1 MAREG
6 YETGNRKKRGNMN
19 MSTDDKYLI
28 DKLTK
33 PRIDWNGPIQ
43 LAVVCAILFGANL
56 PFYFI
61 HRHDIKE
68 IEKHHREWQER
79 VMKLEI
85 EKKEGK

>member
-1 MAREG
+1 
-6 YETGNRKKRGNMN
+6 MN

-28 DKLTK
+28 DKFTK
-33 PRIDWNGPIQ
+33 PRIDWSGPIQ
-43 LAVVCAILFGANL
+43 IAVVCAILFGANL
-56 PFYFI
+56 PFYFM

-68 IEKHHREWQER
+68 SERKHEQNVKEMEKHHREWQER